1 MTCRPSKWSSVF
13 GTVLTLSVVIWLG
26 NEWHRSG
33 VSFLYKEGLN
43 TTEYCAKKSHLHL
56 ENNIKLHRRSDVM
69 VLTPWL
75 APIIWNGTYNI
86 NILNELFHL
95 RRVRIGLTVFV
106 IRKYKI
112 FIKTL
117 LQTAERFFM
126 AGHKVHYYVFT
137 DDVKAIPNITL
148 KEGRHLVILNISGYR
163 RWQDITM
170 RRMQLIRDYISQKLI
185 DEVDYLVCLDA
196 DLKFRDDVGV
206 EILSDVFGVIHPGF
220 FSKSRDSFTNE
231 RRNYSAGYIPKDEG
245 DFYYTGCFFGG
256 TVEEVYKLT
265 DFCHNAMMEDKAKN
279 IEALWHDES
288 YLNKYFL
295 YHKPTKLLSPE
306 YAWND
311 YYGSPVVVK
320 RKRLVHVP
328 KDYKKVR
335 D

>member
-1 MTCRPSKWSSVF
+1 GVDSRCQLLLILLSSFHSDPSRPMHSRVK
-13 GTVLTLSVVIWLG
+13 
-26 NEWHRSG
+26 
-33 VSFLYKEGLN
+33 
-43 TTEYCAKKSHLHL
+43 AK
-56 ENNIKLHRRSDVM
+56 RRTQIICHYRRTDVM
-69 VLTPWL
+69 IATPWQ
-75 APIIWNGTYNI
+75 APIVWDGTYNLD
-86 NILNELFHL
+86 ILNELFHL
-95 RRVRIGLTVFV
+95 RGARIVTSEETSNRL
-106 IRKYKI
+106 IRQRSAQRK
-112 FIKTL
+112 
-117 LQTAERFFM
+117 FFM

-137 DDVKAIPNITL
+137 DDVSGIPNITL
-148 KEGRHLVILNISGYR
+148 KEGRNMEVVKISGYK

-185 DEVDYLVCLDA
+185 NEVDYLVCLDA
-196 DLKFRDDVGV
+196 DLKFMDHIGV
-206 EILSDVFGVIHPGF
+206 EILGDVFGVIHPGF
-220 FSKSRDSFTNE
+220 FGESRTAFTHE
-231 RRNYSAGYIPKDEG
+231 RRNYSAGYIPEDEG

-265 DFCHNAMMEDKAKN
+265 NFCHNAMMEDKAKN

-328 KDYKKVR
+328 KDYNAVR